1 MFNAIQHNP
10 RSFIPIHKTD
20 VVLWVC
26 LITAFQS
33 RAGTLWH
40 HNAAQ
45 ISWASSCLLTKSS
58 PSGALQYSPALLA
71 LTFSKLS
78 ALHSPPE
85 RVCCSDLR
93 RGKHLSANSNHI
105 IQPPTHTLTHSH
117 TVAMVSLFGYQ
128 RAWQRGFNQPTTLY
142 LSLWMQATRKRRQA
156 GLITRRQSGALLCDW
171 LEVVFCCC
179 FFSLSELGRT
189 LGS

>member
-1 MFNAIQHNP
+1 MFNTIQHNP
-10 RSFIPIHKTD
+10 RSPSPIQFKTD
-20 VVLWVC
+20 VVPWVC

-40 HNAAQ
+40 RNAAR
-45 ISWASSCLLTKSS
+45 ISRAASRLLPKSS
-58 PSGALQYSPALLA
+58 PTGALQYSPAPLA
-71 LTFSKLS
+71 LTFPKLS

-85 RVCCSDLR
+85 RVCCRDLC

-105 IQPPTHTLTHSH
+105 IQPPHTLTH

-171 LEVVFCCC
+171 LEVFFFCCC
-179 FFSLSELGRT
+179 FFH
-189 LGS
+189 

>member
-1 MFNAIQHNP
+1 MASQRCTNQP
-10 RSFIPIHKTD
+10 GL
-20 VVLWVC
+20 VLFTPQ
-26 LITAFQS
+26 IIS
-33 RAGTLWH
+33 ERRAS
-40 HNAAQ
+40 
-45 ISWASSCLLTKSS
+45 IF
-58 PSGALQYSPALLA
+58 ALLA

-105 IQPPTHTLTHSH
+105 IQPPHTHTHSH

-171 LEVVFCCC
+171 LEVFFCCC
-179 FFSLSELGRT
+179 LFRCQSWVGLWAADKSRVL
-189 LGS
+189 

>member
-1 MFNAIQHNP
+1 M
-10 RSFIPIHKTD
+10 
-20 VVLWVC
+20 C

-40 HNAAQ
+40 RNAAQ
-45 ISWASSCLLTKSS
+45 ISRASSCLLPKSS

-78 ALHSPPE
+78 APHSPPE

-105 IQPPTHTLTHSH
+105 IQPPPTHTLTHSH

-128 RAWQRGFNQPTTLY
+128 RARQRGFNQPTTLY

-156 GLITRRQSGALLCDW
+156 GLITRRQSGAPLCDW

-179 FFSLSELGRT
+179 FFLLSELGRT